1 MANRCKKCG
10 VPLSEGAKFCR
21 TCGTPVMQPESAGI
35 KPESRRTEPQRYTPP
50 QPQPYQQAGPET
62 DNLTGNQQKSKR
74 KLFGR
79 QAKATSQ
86 KQTRTF
92 AAGTS
97 AAAAGAAYAGGQ
109 AGNAAASERTAAPGP
124 AYADGRYPG
133 LGEYLKSYIRKISD
147 ILKDPKQLLP
157 TIVLGAIWMVLSI
170 VGSFFWRL
178 PLPLSILSFLTYAQ
192 GGMYGGFLA
201 AAGGI
206 VGKVVVAAFLNAMI
220 MPLFKGGKPFDG
232 VAGGIGGVFKGAA
245 VQGIQELSPLTL
257 GVGAAL
263 VLYGFMNS
271 RQSLQEAMVGI
282 VAVIMLLKNIGT
294 KGGFMLLL
302 KPDFGVTNENLME
315 ADIRSLSDVTG
326 VSAAA
331 EKFCL
336 NHGQDAHVANRIAL
350 CIEEMAANVIQHGFS
365 QDQKPHH
372 LMVRVLHKPDH
383 FVLRFRDDCRAF
395 DPLHYVPEE
404 GRDALGIG
412 LVLSMADE
420 AAYTYSLNMNNL
432 TIRLGKGNAD
442 K

>member
-21 TCGTPVMQPESAGI
+21 NCGTPVMQPESAGI

-294 KGGFMLLL
+294 KGGFMTGLIFSAAQTFSGGRIPSRITADRVLSGLTIGFTLAVALSVLPFRPCVWVGLILL
-302 KPDFGVTNENLME
+302 
-315 ADIRSLSDVTG
+315 AISIVTG
-326 VSAAA
+326 
-331 EKFCL
+331 F
-336 NHGQDAHVANRIAL
+336 
-350 CIEEMAANVIQHGFS
+350 
-365 QDQKPHH
+365 
-372 LMVRVLHKPDH
+372 
-383 FVLRFRDDCRAF
+383 
-395 DPLHYVPEE
+395 
-404 GRDALGIG
+404 
-412 LVLSMADE
+412 
-420 AAYTYSLNMNNL
+420 
-432 TIRLGKGNAD
+432 LGKGKKQAAAAGET
-442 K
+442 